1 VFWDFPIWLGKVW
14 FNAVKAVFWD
24 FPIWLVKAF
33 KMAFV
38 DFPIW
43 LWNTTTKKMK
53 QFGQWLWD
61 NTIGKLIGLGDWIY
75 DTFTTA
81 LQKVWDWFSG
91 LIPGGAKTIGGMK
104 DIITGGGEGRWAG
117 VKKVGGGLMEGAKGV
132 ASKLNPFNWFGGG
145 KEKVPSYAA
154 GADIITRGGIA
165 LIHAGEEISPA
176 KSKDLPM
183 GEKAHAIPS
192 IRTTETAKPKAPQ
205 DIHETILRDRVSTE
219 ADTNKNNGLFGIEKA
234 SNRQVD
240 LLTEMASGIQELVS
254 LLKPGPTS
262 NVVGE
267 SPSEAADTKVYQR
280 PRHSP
285 QYGRWK
291 YGKPGDSFNRKFVNT
306 GQ

>member
-1 VFWDFPIWLGKVW
+1 MV
-14 FNAVKAVFWD
+14 VKA
-24 FPIWLVKAF
+24 L

-81 LQKVWDWFSG
+81 LQKVWDWFVG
-91 LIPGGAKTIGGMK
+91 LIPGGTGFAETSKQSQERIAKEGSSIMQGASRTVGGLA
-104 DIITGGGEGRWAG
+104 DVIAGTGEGRWAG

-132 ASKLNPFNWFGGG
+132 ARKINPLNWFGGG
-145 KEKVPSYAA
+145 GGEELPSYAA
-154 GADIITRGGIA
+154 GADIITKGGIA